1 MTRSRRTAAVAA
13 AVSLAAA
20 VPLVVSLGSADAA
33 PVRAAAERAD
43 AESETTDPTFTRHD
57 IDTGIQGAAFTTV
70 GQVFEGER
78 NILTSGW
85 GTFDGSRPT
94 GPGTLLLFRPGAT
107 LDDWTKITVFGPEA
121 GIILPNATTVIDMDK
136 DGDKDIVVPSG
147 HFFGTDPKL
156 PAEQQTLSGSITWW
170 ENRGPDETFERHDII
185 TNQPGAYHGVA
196 FADLDGDRI
205 RDLVSVSEE
214 ARTADVLTDDTIVTE
229 FFKGRKNGTF
239 AAPVALSDVGGS
251 QPVIADVDGDGD
263 RDIASSRYFDN
274 VRDSTGGAFPTP
286 TFLWLENRDRDG
298 KLKRADFATRTI
310 ATMGEVGRG
319 FQLRPVKGYRE
330 PGKVSWVGTNHNN
343 RCTWELLIPAFAQK
357 EAVMEFVPGD
367 DIREP
372 WQVNVLSDPETPVE
386 PCPADYGTNRDN
398 YPTFS
403 DAITSRYHPG
413 QGAPGVLGF
422 GDVDGDGDVDLAVA
436 GDGDRRLWWIE
447 THADGDTTLHQLTQD
462 GEYFGQAGG
471 SRVADFNGDGVN
483 ELVFSSWDQN
493 TLAVWER
500 TGSVDVE

>member
-1 MTRSRRTAAVAA
+1 MTRPRRAAAAVAA
-13 AVSLAAA
+13 AVVA
-20 VPLVVSLGSADAA
+20 VPLALSLGHADAMPA
-33 PVRAAAERAD
+33 PERAAAD
-43 AESETTDPTFTRHD
+43 SETTDPTFTRHD
-57 IDTGIQGAAFTTV
+57 IDTGITGAAFTTV
-70 GQVFEGER
+70 GPVFKGEQD
-78 NILTSGW
+78 IITSGW

-94 GPGTLLLFRPGAT
+94 GPGSLFLFRPGAT

-121 GIILPNATTVIDMDK
+121 GITMPNATTVIDVDK

-147 HFFGTDPKL
+147 HFFGTDTKL
-156 PAEQQTLSGSITWW
+156 PAEQQLLSGSITWW
-170 ENRGPDETFERHDII
+170 ENRGPAKAFKRHDII
-185 TNQPGAYHGVA
+185 VNQPGAYHGVTL
-196 FADLDGDRI
+196 ADLDGDGV

-214 ARTADVLTDDTIVTE
+214 ARVADVPTDDTITTQ

-263 RDIASSRYFDN
+263 LDIASSRYFDN
-274 VRDSTGGAFPTP
+274 MRGAGGGVMPAP

-298 KLKRADFATRTI
+298 KLKAADFTTRTI
-310 ATMGEVGRG
+310 ATMSEVGRG
-319 FQLRPVKGYRE
+319 FQIRPVLNFRKR
-330 PGKVSWVGTNHNN
+330 GKVSWVGTNHNN
-343 RCTWELLIPAFAQK
+343 RCTWSLLLPPWNQK

-367 DIREP
+367 NIREP
-372 WQVNVLSDPETPVE
+372 WTVKVLSDPETPPP

-413 QGAPGVLGF
+413 QGAPGVLGY

-447 THADGDTTLHQLTQD
+447 KNADGSTTLHQLTQD
-462 GEYFGQAGG
+462 GEYFGQSGG
-471 SRVADFNGDGVN
+471 SAVVDFNGDGVN

-493 TLAVWER
+493 TLALWTP
-500 TGSVDVE
+500 TGTVDAQ